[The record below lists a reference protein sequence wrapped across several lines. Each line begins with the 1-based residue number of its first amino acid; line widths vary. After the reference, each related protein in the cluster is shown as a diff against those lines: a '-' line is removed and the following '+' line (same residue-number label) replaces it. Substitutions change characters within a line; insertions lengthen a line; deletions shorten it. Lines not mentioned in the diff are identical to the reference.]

1 MGNLISRILEL
12 PKHQQIGLLVGLI
25 LAILVVDFLYLY
37 SPNSDR
43 ISSLSEEIEA
53 ARNERDKKKK
63 LAANLPKLQQEIR
76 NLDGMLKQA
85 VAQLPDQKEVPNLLS
100 SISNKARESG
110 LEIIV
115 FRPRAENFQD
125 FYAEIP
131 VDVVVRG
138 GFHNVATFFDEVG
151 RLDRLVNLG
160 NINLKHY
167 RVNEDNVTIQAST
180 MATTFRF
187 LNEGERKKVADEKAR
202 AKAKK

>member
-1 MGNLISRILEL
+1 MGEFINKILDL
-12 PKHQQIGLLVGLI
+12 PKQQRIGILAGLIGLI
-25 LAILVVDFLYLY
+25 LVLDFFYLY

-43 ISSLSEEIEA
+43 IARLGEEIQG

-76 NLDGMLKQA
+76 NLDGMLKHA

-100 SISNKARESG
+100 SISTKARESG
-110 LEIIV
+110 LEIII

-138 GFHNVATFFDEVG
+138 GFHNVAAFFDEVG

-160 NINLKHY
+160 NINLKQY
-167 RVNEDNVTIQAST
+167 RVNEDNIMIQAST

-187 LNEGERKKVADEKAR
+187 LNEEERKKVAQEKAK

>member
-187 LNEGERKKVADEKAR
+187 LNEGERKKVADEKA
-202 AKAKK
+202 

>member
-43 ISSLSEEIEA
+43 ISSLSEEIEG

>member
-1 MGNLISRILEL
+1 MDNLISRILEL
-12 PKHQQIGLLVGLI
+12 PRHQQIGLLVGLI
-25 LAILVVDFLYLY
+25 LMILVVDFLYLY
-37 SPNSDR
+37 SPNSYR
-43 ISSLSEEIEA
+43 ISSLTEEIET

-85 VAQLPDQKEVPNLLS
+85 VAQLPDQKEVPSLLS

-115 FRPRAENFQD
+115 FRPRPENFQD

-138 GFHNVATFFDEVG
+138 GFHSVATFFDEVG

-160 NINLKHY
+160 NINLKHH
-167 RVNEDNVTIQAST
+167 RVSEDNVTIQAST

-187 LNEGERKKVADEKAR
+187 LNEEERKRVADEKAR

>member
-160 NINLKHY
+160 NINLKHH
-167 RVNEDNVTIQAST
+167 RVSEDNVTIQAST